1 MGKPPKHGMGF
12 SQHFVVPQNMESAQ
26 PKWTSMCQNPRTY
39 NILQHYLIVRK
50 SSGKTKGLVYLKK
63 TRLQIFFCVSQR
75 DFPMDFSHSPALI
88 PVMVTGVP
96 ASAVLATPRPSSWM
110 VSWKTPK
117 NALGAPPY
125 DLGNPHEP

>member
-1 MGKPPKHGMGF
+1 MGKARSPNGLACAKIQEHTTLF
-12 SQHFVVPQNMESAQ
+12 NRA
-26 PKWTSMCQNPRTY
+26 K
-39 NILQHYLIVRK
+39 IVWKNQRFGLFK
-50 SSGKTKGLVYLKK
+50 KNASSD
-63 TRLQIFFCVSQR
+63 FFCVSQR